1 MRKAPAWVAIA
12 LLGAAGPAAAQ
23 APKPDAAAERPA
35 APAPAPRLNLKL
47 DNPGRYAQ
55 ESPGEGGAAAL
66 PALGGDA
73 RPLPAT
79 SPTPNTAGTFP
90 KDSQQGQ
97 R

>member
-1 MRKAPAWVAIA
+1 MRKASAWVAIA

-35 APAPAPRLNLKL
+35 APTPRLNLKL
-47 DNPGRYAQ
+47 DNPARYAQ
-55 ESPGEGGAAAL
+55 ESPAEGGAANL